1 MGLEQQIKEYLV
13 GEGWENSRL
22 PYQYHTDDYYIVE
35 LKRDSYDFCM
45 YSIINKR
52 YSETVFKGR
61 IISVRQLIS
70 ILEFVKEDY
79 NLTDSEKEELIEMK
93 NTTNGLNKD

>member
-1 MGLEQQIKEYLV
+1 MELEQEIKEYLV
-13 GEGWENSRL
+13 SEGWENTRL

-45 YSIINKR
+45 YSVINKR

-61 IISVRQLIS
+61 ILSVRQLIS
-70 ILEFVKEDY
+70 LLSFVKEDY
-79 NLTDSEKEELIEMK
+79 NLTEIEKEELNEMK
-93 NTTNGLNKD
+93 IFINGKH

>member
-1 MGLEQQIKEYLV
+1 METNKRLIMELEQEIKEYLV
-13 GEGWENSRL
+13 SEGWENSRL

-35 LKRDSYDFCM
+35 LKRDSFNFCM

-52 YSETVFKGR
+52 YSETMFKGR

-70 ILEFVKEDY
+70 I
-79 NLTDSEKEELIEMK
+79 
-93 NTTNGLNKD
+93 